1 MKRSGT
7 KASPSRPAEIE
18 GIRMGDKEKE
28 TVTGKGPGHQY
39 DAKSIKVLGGLE
51 AVRLRPAMYIGSTG
65 EMGLHHLVWEVVDNS
80 VDEAMA
86 GFADEI
92 NVTVHEDNSV
102 TVVDNGRGIPVDM
115 HQTEKRPAA
124 EVVLT
129 VLHAGGKFDS
139 DTYKVSGGLHGVG
152 VSVVNALSD
161 WLELEI
167 QRDGAV
173 WEQTYE
179 KGKPTSK
186 LKQTGK
192 TRKTGTKVTFH
203 PDPSIFEKTVFSF
216 DTLSQR
222 LRELAFLNKG
232 LKITLNDERTEKT
245 AEFKFTGG
253 IAEFVKHLNR
263 GKTTLHD
270 SPIYMEGKKG
280 NVEMEIALQYNDSYG
295 ENVFAFANTINTID
309 GGTHLSG
316 FRSALTR
323 TINNFASAAGMLKE
337 QKDEVSITGD
347 DVREGLVAVVSV
359 RLPQPQFE
367 GQTKGKLN
375 SDIKGDVEQLV
386 NEKLGEWFD
395 KHSTVA
401 RRIISKCID
410 AARAREAARKARELT
425 RRKSAMDSG
434 GLPGKLA
441 DCQERDPARCELF
454 VVEGESAGGSAKQG
468 RDRRYQAILPLKG
481 KILNVE
487 KARYDKMLGHEEIR
501 AIITALGTGI
511 GKDDFDA
518 NKLRYHKVILMTDA
532 DVDGSHIRTLLLT
545 FFFRHMKELVE
556 RGHVYIAQPPL
567 YRVKR
572 GKSERYIRDEREFSQ
587 ELMRRATED
596 HIVKAKEGVSLEG
609 AALTTFLLNVQEYDQ
624 IAARLLRRLRERAL
638 VDLVASSDLEKKGD
652 FEDKKALEKLLKAIE
667 KAKVKMEPKLSYDEE
682 HSLYEVVL
690 GNGSGHSARIN
701 WALVSMPDVKRLR
714 TLGRAIAASDKPP
727 FTVARNGDKVTKES
741 AAAVLSFVLED
752 AKKDFTITRFKGLG
766 EMNPEQLWA
775 TTMNAETRT
784 LLKVKLE
791 DVVEAEKMFT
801 TLMGENVEERRKFI
815 EDNALDVQNLDI

>member
-1 MKRSGT
+1 
-7 KASPSRPAEIE
+7 
-18 GIRMGDKEKE
+18 MGDKEKE
-28 TVTGKGPGHQY
+28 PVTGKAAGGHQY

-86 GFADEI
+86 GYADEV

-102 TVVDNGRGIPVDM
+102 TVQDNGRGIPVDM
-115 HQTEKRPAA
+115 HATEKRPAA

-139 DTYKVSGGLHGVG
+139 ETYKVSGGLHGVG

-173 WEQTYE
+173 WEQSYE
-179 KGKPTSK
+179 KGKPSSK

-203 PDPSIFEKTVFSF
+203 PDATIFDKIVFSY
-216 DTLSQR
+216 DTLATR
-222 LRELAFLNKG
+222 LREYAFLNKG
-232 LKITLNDERTEKT
+232 LKITLNDERSEKS
-245 AEFKFTGG
+245 AEFRFTGG

-270 SPIYMEGKKG
+270 SPIYMEGKRG

-295 ENVFAFANTINTID
+295 ENVFAFANTINTVD

-323 TINNFASAAGMLKE
+323 TINNFASSAGMLKE

-401 RRIISKCID
+401 RRIIGKCID

-425 RRKSAMDSG
+425 RRKSAMDSS

-468 RDRRYQAILPLKG
+468 RDRKYQAILPLKG

-518 NKLRYHKVILMTDA
+518 GKLRYHKVILMTDA

-545 FFFRHMKELVE
+545 FFFRHMKELID
-556 RGHVYIAQPPL
+556 RGHIYIAQPPL

-572 GKSERYIRDEREFSQ
+572 GKSERYIRDEREFAR
-587 ELMRRATED
+587 ELMKRATED
-596 HIVKAKEGVSLEG
+596 HVVKAKEGVTLEG
-609 AALTTFLLNVQEYDQ
+609 AGLTTFLLNVQEFEAV
-624 IAARLLRRLRERAL
+624 AAKLGRRLKEPRL
-638 VDLVASSDLEKKGD
+638 VEVLAESGLDKKSD
-652 FEDKKALEKLLKAIE
+652 FEDKKPVEKLLKEVE
-667 KAKVKMEPKLSYDEE
+667 KLKLKSEAEVTFDEE
-682 HSLYEVVL
+682 HSLYQIEF
-690 GNGSGHSARIN
+690 GAPHMQKIN
-701 WALVSMPDVKRLR
+701 WALAASADYKRLR
-714 TLGRAIAASDKPP
+714 GLAKQTEDYNKPP
-727 FTVARNGDKVTKES
+727 FTITRNGDKATKEK
-741 AAAVLSFVLED
+741 ARDVLKFVMED
-752 AKKDFTITRFKGLG
+752 AKRDFTITRFKGLG
-766 EMNPEQLWA
+766 EMNPAQLWE

-791 DVVEAEKMFT
+791 DVVEAEKIFT
-801 TLMGENVEERRKFI
+801 TLMGENVEDRRKFI
-815 EDNALDVQNLDI
+815 EDNALDVVNLDI